1 MHSFRSSSMLAGAI
15 ALCSCSLGSGPADN
29 PPLVA
34 ITAPL
39 PNADVGGIVGIEVA
53 AADDSRVEK
62 VRILVDGIQLGT
74 DFTVGPYHV
83 TWNTS
88 SLLDGSQ
95 HTIRAEATDDASL
108 VEASGGKVVVVNGS
122 PTNVKITRPHD
133 LVVAEALLR
142 AR

>member
-15 ALCSCSLGSGPADN
+15 ALCSCGLGSGPADN

-39 PNADVGGIVGIEVA
+39 PDADVGGIVGIDAA

-95 HTIRAEATDDASL
+95 HTIRAEATDDADQVGVAQISVTVL
-108 VEASGGKVVVVNGS
+108 NS
-122 PTNVKITRPHD
+122 PQSPPSQRVSRIP
-133 LVVAEALLR
+133 
-142 AR
+142 